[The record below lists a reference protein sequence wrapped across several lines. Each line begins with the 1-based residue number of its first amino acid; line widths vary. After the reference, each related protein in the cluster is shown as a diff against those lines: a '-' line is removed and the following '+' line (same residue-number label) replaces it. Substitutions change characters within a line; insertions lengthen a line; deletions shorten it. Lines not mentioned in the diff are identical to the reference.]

1 MNYAGSSGGAG
12 GVNAG
17 GGLDSRA
24 GAGGL
29 DSFVRR
35 HCGPSP
41 AEESAML
48 AALGLETL
56 EDLNAVLPEEIRSPA
71 PDLGEALT
79 ERDIFARVYEYAR
92 RNKTMVNM
100 IGMGYYGTEMPGVVR
115 RKLLE
120 APGWY
125 TAYTPYQPEI
135 AQGRLEMLLN
145 FQTMVADLTG
155 MPMAGAS
162 LLDEATAAAEA
173 MGLLWRQNKM
183 KDSVFL
189 ADERLFPQTLALLRT
204 RAEPL
209 GIELV
214 VGDADAADFAARD
227 GVFGA
232 LLAYPGGDGAVRD
245 LAPIITALHERG
257 IGVVVATDL
266 LALCV
271 LTPPGE
277 MGADV
282 VVGSAQRFGLPM
294 GAGGPHP
301 GFIAFREESRMR
313 VPGRI
318 VGVSKDGKGRVGYR
332 LALQAREQHIRREKA
347 TSNVCTAQALPAM
360 LATAYAIY
368 NGPERLVAKARG
380 AQALAEKLAAGLAQM
395 GVAVLHRQFFGT
407 VQARVADAAAVV
419 ARAAAAGVNVFSPAD
434 GVVSVSADELTR
446 EKHIRAVLKAFAES
460 GDGAPDD
467 IAGLAAAE
475 AIPPALRRR
484 SAVLTHPVFNSYFS
498 EQQMIRYLRSL
509 EEKDIALNRS
519 MIPLGS
525 CTMKLNA
532 VSEMEPIS
540 WPQFADIHP
549 FAPAEQMRGYQALL
563 DDLSDLL
570 ARITGFAAVSLQ
582 PNAGAQG
589 EYAGLLT
596 IRAYLRDRGDGH
608 RNVCIIPSSAHGT
621 NPASAVMAGMKVVIA
636 KVDEVG
642 QVDLDDLRAK
652 VAEHANNLAALMLTY
667 PSTCG
672 VFGSGLSDI
681 CKIIHDAGGQVY
693 MDGANLNAMVGVS
706 KPGELGP
713 DVMHINL
720 HKTFCIPHGG
730 GGPGMGPIGAR
741 AHLADYLPGHPLGGK
756 GGKSPAKPCGT
767 ISAAPYGSPL
777 ILIIS
782 WVYIRLMGGA
792 GLRRATLTA
801 LLNANYIVKRLEGKY
816 ELAFRGSGGFVAHE
830 CIVDTRDFKKRAG
843 VSVED
848 IAKRLMDFGYHA
860 PTVSWPIAG
869 ALMIEPTESE
879 SQGELDR
886 FCDALLCII
895 GEIEKIESGEWGRD
909 DNPLVNAP
917 HPAADL
923 LAADWGRSYTRE
935 EAAYPRA
942 WVRQEKYWPPI
953 GRIDSAYGDRNLVCA
968 CPLPQDYA

>member
-1 MNYAGSSGGAG
+1 MSKQTPAAASHASLDAF
-12 GVNAG
+12 VN
-17 GGLDSRA
+17 
-24 GAGGL
+24 
-29 DSFVRR
+29 R
-35 HCGPSP
+35 HCGPSA
-41 AEESAML
+41 AEQAAML
-48 AALGLETL
+48 GALGLSQL
-56 EDLNAVLPEEIRSPA
+56 EDMTQALPADILSAA
-71 PDLGEALT
+71 PNLGAALT
-79 ERDIFARVYEYAR
+79 EREIFARLYQYAR
-92 RNKTMVNM
+92 KNKMMTNM

-120 APGWY
+120 SPGWY

-173 MGLLWRQNKM
+173 MTLLWRHNKM
-183 KDSVFL
+183 KNKVFVV
-189 ADERLFPQTLALLRT
+189 DENLFPQTLDLLKT

-209 GIELV
+209 GIELFI
-214 VGDADAADFAARD
+214 GDASADSFTTQADA
-227 GVFGA
+227 FGA
-232 LLAYPGGDGAVRD
+232 LLAYPAGDGALRD
-245 LAPIITALHERG
+245 LRPTIAALKEKG

-266 LALCV
+266 LALCII
-271 LTPPGE
+271 TPPGE

-301 GFIAFREESRMR
+301 GFIAFREEHRMR

-318 VGVSKDGKGRVGYR
+318 VGVSKDAQGRVGYR
-332 LALQAREQHIRREKA
+332 LALQSREQHIRREKA

-368 NGPERLVAKARG
+368 NGPQRLIAKARKV
-380 AQALAEKLAAGLAQM
+380 QELTETLASGLTKM
-395 GVAVLHRQFFGT
+395 GCAPTHNSFFGT
-407 VQARVADAAAVV
+407 LQVKTSDAAKVI
-419 ARAAAAGVNVFSPAD
+419 AAAAEKNINLFAAAD
-434 GVVSVSADELTR
+434 DVVSISVDELTTPA
-446 EKHIRAVLKAFAES
+446 HIQAVLESFGSAPKVDSIKADS
-460 GDGAPDD
+460 V
-467 IAGLAAAE
+467 IAADLQRQT
-475 AIPPALRRR
+475 P
-484 SAVLTHPVFNSYFS
+484 VLDHPIFNSHFS

-549 FAPAEQMRGYQALL
+549 FAPAEQVEGYQTLL
-563 DDLSDLL
+563 DDLAELL
-570 ARITGFAAVSLQ
+570 VKITGFAAVSLQ

-596 IRAYLRDRGDGH
+596 IRAYLRANGQGH
-608 RNVCIIPSSAHGT
+608 RNICIIPSSAHGT

-636 KVDEVG
+636 NVDEVG
-642 QVDLDDLRAK
+642 QVDLNDLRAK
-652 VAEHANNLAALMLTY
+652 VAEHKDNLAALMLTY

-672 VFGSGLSDI
+672 VFGSGLPEI
-681 CKIIHDAGGQVY
+681 CKIVHDAGGQVY

-730 GGPGMGPIGAR
+730 GGPGMGPIGVS
-741 AHLADYLPGHPLGGK
+741 AHLKDYLPGHPLNDK
-756 GGKSPAKPCGT
+756 LAAKPCGT

-782 WVYIRLMGGA
+782 WVYIRLMGGD

-801 LLNANYIVKRLEGKY
+801 LLNANYIVKRLEAKY
-816 ELAFRGSGGFVAHE
+816 DLAFRGAGGYVAHE
-830 CIVDTRDFKKRAG
+830 CIVDTRSLKKRAG

-886 FCDALLCII
+886 FCDALLHIAA
-895 GEIEKIESGEWGRD
+895 EIEKIESGAWSQE
-909 DNPLVNAP
+909 DNPLINAP

-923 LAADWGRSYTRE
+923 LAADWKHPYTRE
-935 EAAYPRA
+935 EAAYPVD
-942 WVRQEKYWPPI
+942 WVRAEKYWTPI
-953 GRIDSAYGDRNLVCA
+953 GRIDSAYGDRNLVCT
-968 CPLPQDYA
+968 CPSPEDYQD